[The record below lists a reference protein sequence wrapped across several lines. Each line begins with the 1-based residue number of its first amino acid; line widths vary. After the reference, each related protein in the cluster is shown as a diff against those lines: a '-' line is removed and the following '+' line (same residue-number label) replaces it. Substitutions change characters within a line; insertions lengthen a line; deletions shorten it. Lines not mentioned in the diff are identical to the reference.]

1 MSNDDIDYGL
11 KLVLGLREEYDEM
24 TPRKANYNG
33 LNHVYSFNGGIGENL
48 PTRDEGSFDVP
59 GMDETVD
66 YTLNDVNGPLLRM
79 SHSFDEIDR
88 ALSSG
93 SPFL

>member
-1 MSNDDIDYGL
+1 MGNDDIDYGL

-66 YTLNDVNGPLLRM
+66 YTLNGGTLLRM
-79 SHSFDEIDR
+79 SHSFEEIER
-88 ALSSG
+88 ALNSG
-93 SPFL
+93 STFL

>member
-11 KLVLGLREEYDEM
+11 KLVLGLREEFKY
-24 TPRKANYNG
+24 TPRESNAPGMK
-33 LNHVYSFNGGIGENL
+33 HVYSFNGRTGITENF
-48 PTRDEGSFDVP
+48 PTRDEGSFEVK
-59 GMDETVD
+59 GLGTVD

>member
-1 MSNDDIDYGL
+1 MGNSDDMDRGL
-11 KLVLGLREEYDEM
+11 KIVLGLREEYDEM

-33 LNHVYSFNGGIGENL
+33 LNNVYSFSGGIGENL

-59 GMDETVD
+59 GLDEQVK
-66 YTLNDVNGPLLRM
+66 YTLNGGTLLRM
-79 SHSFDEIDR
+79 SHSFEEIDH